1 MIDQPPVPSETTERN
16 PSDLLAREKR
26 TQQWSTRIL
35 YTSIFFCCVSFLI
48 ATLGIYSYWQSQTQR
63 IKEAKLQTKRE
74 ATLASIEIERELRE
88 YQKPALSLANLLSHN
103 QVTGDNFVNQIQ
115 QKIENN
121 YKLLTLGAAY
131 TPLTTDTLL
140 YAPGYIRRA
149 DEIQFIQL
157 ENFYDYTNPQ
167 YNWFRETLNQGSG
180 WGEPYSW
187 PKNSGLDQ
195 PVVGFY
201 SPFYERINGK
211 EVPQGVVYAE
221 YSFKDLE
228 EIMSSLNLGKTGYA
242 FLMSKTGIFMTHP
255 NGENVINQRTLFD
268 VFKSQNNQQLTYLIS
283 QAFEGEMIETEFL
296 DQITGQKS
304 WLYLQPL
311 ELNGWVIGI
320 VFLEQEVFFESDTR
334 RRKLIFISLALM
346 SFLSSL
352 SSILLK
358 IQTRNIIRLWVFT
371 GLTSLLIIIQIGLI
385 WRLALSDRNYL
396 SNRFL
401 LLNQAD
407 PEKIIASQVR
417 ERQRLQRENILRIP
431 TGVFIESI
439 DFPDSSEV
447 FITAYIWQRY
457 KTGIHDD
464 LSRGFILPDSVD
476 ANDLEVQEVYNKTQ
490 GYTELIGWYV
500 EATLRQKFDYSRY
513 PFDPKDIEIQIW
525 HPDLNR
531 QVVLVPDFTAYEL
544 MNPRLQPGVNQ
555 DIALYGWI
563 LESSFFEYKFREYN
577 TNLGFTEGF
586 FKGDLPDLYFT
597 VAVKRQFI
605 DPLISRLVALIC
617 VVSLL
622 FAMLLVLNSDRG
634 MEVLGIAAG
643 LIFIVIV
650 DQIAIREEV
659 AAGGLIY
666 FDYFYFVIYF
676 YIFLISVIALMLLND
691 TPTPKFLKY
700 KENLITELL
709 YWPSLLGTLLIVTL
723 FVFF

>member
-1 MIDQPPVPSETTERN
+1 MIDQPSVPSETTESN
-16 PSDLLAREKR
+16 PSDILAREKR
-26 TQQWSTRIL
+26 HQQWSTRIL
-35 YTSIFFCCVSFLI
+35 YTSIFFCCVSFLL

-74 ATLASIEIERELRE
+74 AILASIEIERELRE
-88 YQKPALSLANLLSHN
+88 YQKPALSLANLL
-103 QVTGDNFVNQIQ
+103 TKNQIRGEDLVNKIQ
-115 QKIENN
+115 EIIENN
-121 YKLLTLGAAY
+121 LPLLTLGAAY

-140 YAPGYIRRA
+140 YAPGYIRRK
-149 DEIQFIQL
+149 DQLQFIQL
-157 ENFYDYTNPQ
+157 ENLYDYTNPQ
-167 YNWFRETLNQGSG
+167 YNWFRETFNQGSG
-180 WGEPYSW
+180 WGEPYSL
-187 PKNSGLDQ
+187 PKISGLDQ

-201 SPFYERINGK
+201 SPFYERRNGK
-211 EVPQGVVYAE
+211 DFPQGVVYAE

-242 FLMSKTGIFMTHP
+242 FLMSKTGVFITHP
-255 NGENVINQRTLFD
+255 NDENVINQRTIFD
-268 VFKSQNNQQLTYLIS
+268 VFKSQNNPQLTRLIS
-283 QAFEGEMIETEFL
+283 QAFEGEIIETEFI
-296 DQITGQKS
+296 DKITGQKS
-304 WLYLQPL
+304 WFYLKPID
-311 ELNGWVIGI
+311 LNGWVVGI
-320 VFLEQEVFFESDTR
+320 IFLEQEVFFESETR
-334 RRKLIFISLALM
+334 RRKLIFISLTITF
-346 SFLSSL
+346 FLSSL
-352 SSILLK
+352 ISIILK
-358 IQTRNIIRLWVFT
+358 VQTRNVIRLWLFT
-371 GLTSLLIIIQIGLI
+371 GLSSLLILIQIGFI

-417 ERQRLQRENILRIP
+417 ETQRLQREDILRIP

-439 DFPDSSEV
+439 DFPNFSEV
-447 FITAYIWQRY
+447 FISAYIWQRY

-476 ANDLEVQEVYNKTQ
+476 ANNLEVQEVYNEAQ
-490 GYTELIGWYV
+490 GDSELIGWYI

-513 PFDPKDIEIQIW
+513 PFDPKDIEVQIW
-525 HPDLNR
+525 HSDLNR
-531 QVVLVPDFTAYEL
+531 QVVLVPDFTAYKL
-544 MNPRLQPGVNQ
+544 INPRLQPGINQ

-563 LESSFFEYKFREYN
+563 LDSSFFEYKFREYN
-577 TNLGFTEGF
+577 TNLGFSEGF

-597 VAVKRQFI
+597 VAVKREFI
-605 DPLISRLVALIC
+605 DPLIYRLVALIC

-634 MEVLGIAAG
+634 MEVLGTAAG

-676 YIFLISVIALMLLND
+676 YIFLIAVIALMLLND
-691 TPTPKFLKY
+691 TPTPNFLKY
-700 KENLITELL
+700 KDNLITKLL
-709 YWPSLLGTLLIVTL
+709 YWPSLLGTLLILTL
-723 FVFF
+723 FVFL